1 MSSTT
6 SSETQPDL
14 LNKVLKSGLS
24 RWKLETLTGLLGY
37 RALQHHQ
44 HETEKNIAAE
54 NSRVRKTLWDET
66 PAQGT
71 EGEDV
76 SNQTILGDYT
86 HPTPIVIAGQ
96 SQPSGNGLAGTLAAL
111 AIGTLIPGAGL
122 AGYAVSKMLEK
133 PQAVPLQTQQPNDSE
148 SIDLGLGRFSDL
160 LPIESGR
167 NAVEN
172 GPKTD

>member
-6 SSETQPDL
+6 SSETHPTIVD
-14 LNKVLKSGLS
+14 KVLKSGLS

-96 SQPSGNGLAGTLAAL
+96 SQPSGNGLATTLAAV

-122 AGYAVSKMLEK
+122 AGYAVSKMLADK
-133 PQAVPLQTQQPNDSE
+133 PQAQTQRVQPNDSE

-160 LPIESGR
+160 LQDEKS
-167 NAVEN
+167 E
-172 GPKTD
+172 